1 VAKGSA
7 RVRRGVRT
15 KARLRAF
22 FSTAADIPIEGYPRG
37 LTARSDGMV
46 KSQMV
51 QKPRARAYTWEEGC
65 LGCRTHSFGGILEHP
80 VWEGGEFRP

>member
-1 VAKGSA
+1 MAKGSA
-7 RVRRGVRT
+7 RVSRGVRT

-51 QKPRARAYTWEEGC
+51 QKPRARAYTWEEEGSG
-65 LGCRTHSFGGILEHP
+65 LGIHSFGGKLEHP
-80 VWEGGEFRP
+80 VWERGGFRP